1 MIRRLGSFRKRR
13 SATAERRT
21 EDSAPEAVAVRPP
34 RHSAFGNRRLA
45 FGLAVIGYLLS
56 PLSWWND
63 PFINL
68 PLAWLFASLVSLASH
83 RLFVPAMIVG
93 YWLTNIVGLLLMAH
107 GTAGVV
113 GGDSPR
119 HRKRQLILSLIAA
132 TGYTLL
138 IVLLYAF
145 GILKPLHAFFVR

>member
-1 MIRRLGSFRKRR
+1 
-13 SATAERRT
+13 
-21 EDSAPEAVAVRPP
+21 
-34 RHSAFGNRRLA
+34 LA

-68 PLAWLFASLVSLASH
+68 PLAYLFASLVSLASH
-83 RLFVPAMIVG
+83 RLFAPAMILG
-93 YWLTNIVGLLLMAH
+93 YWLTNIVGLLMMAR

-113 GGDSPR
+113 EGNAPQ
-119 HRKRQLILSLIAA
+119 HRKRELVLSLLAA

-138 IVLLYAF
+138 ILLLFRF
-145 GILKPLHAFFVR
+145 GILKPLHALFGRRN

>member
-1 MIRRLGSFRKRR
+1 MARRLGSGI
-13 SATAERRT
+13 
-21 EDSAPEAVAVRPP
+21 V
-34 RHSAFGNRRLA
+34 
-45 FGLAVIGYLLS
+45 AVIGYLLS

-83 RLFVPAMIVG
+83 PLFVPAMIVG
-93 YWLTNIVGLLLMAH
+93 YWLTNIVGLLMMAH

-113 GGDSPR
+113 TGNSPR
-119 HRKRQLILSLIAA
+119 LRGRQLVLSLAAA

-138 IVLLYAF
+138 IVLLYLF
-145 GILKPLHAFFVR
+145 GILKPLHAFFSR

>member
-1 MIRRLGSFRKRR
+1 MARRLSSGI
-13 SATAERRT
+13 
-21 EDSAPEAVAVRPP
+21 V
-34 RHSAFGNRRLA
+34 
-45 FGLAVIGYLLS
+45 AVIGYLLS

-83 RLFVPAMIVG
+83 RLFAPAMIVG
-93 YWLTNIVGLLLMAH
+93 YWLTNIVGLLMMAR

-113 GGDSPR
+113 AGDSPR
-119 HRKRQLILSLIAA
+119 QRRRRLVLSLAAA

-138 IVLLYAF
+138 IVLLYVF
-145 GILKPLHAFFVR
+145 GVLKPLHAFFRL

>member
-1 MIRRLGSFRKRR
+1 MAHRLSSGI
-13 SATAERRT
+13 
-21 EDSAPEAVAVRPP
+21 V
-34 RHSAFGNRRLA
+34 
-45 FGLAVIGYLLS
+45 AVIGYLLS

-68 PLAWLFASLVSLASH
+68 PLAWLFASLISLASQ

-93 YWLTNIVGLLLMAH
+93 YWLTNLTGLFMMAR

-113 GGDSPR
+113 AGDSPPSR
-119 HRKRQLILSLIAA
+119 RRQLVLSLAAA

-138 IVLLYAF
+138 IVLLYVF
-145 GILKPLHAFFVR
+145 GVLKPLHALLGR

>member
-1 MIRRLGSFRKRR
+1 MARRLGS
-13 SATAERRT
+13 
-21 EDSAPEAVAVRPP
+21 
-34 RHSAFGNRRLA
+34 GI
-45 FGLAVIGYLLS
+45 LAVIGYLLS

-68 PLAWLFASLVSLASH
+68 PLAWVFASLVSLISH
-83 RLFVPAMIVG
+83 RLFAPAMVLG
-93 YWLTNIVGLLLMAH
+93 YWLTNIAGLLLMAR

-119 HRKRQLILSLIAA
+119 HLKRRLVLSLAAA

-138 IVLLYAF
+138 IVLLF
-145 GILKPLHAFFVR
+145 LLGVLKPLHAFFGR

>member
-1 MIRRLGSFRKRR
+1 MS
-13 SATAERRT
+13 
-21 EDSAPEAVAVRPP
+21 
-34 RHSAFGNRRLA
+34 RRLA
-45 FGLAVIGYLLS
+45 SGIVAFIGYLLS

-68 PLAWLFASLVSLASH
+68 PLAWLFASLVSFASH
-83 RLFVPAMIVG
+83 RLFAPAMVLG

-113 GGDSPR
+113 TGNSPR
-119 HRKRQLILSLIAA
+119 LRRRQLIWSLVAA

-138 IVLLYAF
+138 IVLLYLL
-145 GILKPLHAFFVR
+145 GVLKPLHALFGR